1 MGSNRNR
8 DRSCDGPKA
17 GAQRKMTSPNVVKA
31 AEDKPPQ
38 AGPEAI
44 SGWKRILVGPDGLR
58 AGWRLLIFLSLVAL
72 QFLLVPYLAR
82 RLPTPPSDLAKGA
95 AAPIALGGID
105 AILVA
110 ILCVA
115 TFVMGK
121 IEHRKFSDYGLPPR
135 QAFGTDFWFGSLVGF
150 LTISGTLLT
159 MFLFH
164 SFRIAGLAIHGAT
177 IVTSLLAWGITFLLV
192 GLFEE
197 FGFRGYLQ
205 YTLASGVGFWPAA
218 SVICGLFGL
227 VHLLADR
234 NEDVVGS
241 F

>member
-1 MGSNRNR
+1 MSTNQ
-8 DRSCDGPKA
+8 PP
-17 GAQRKMTSPNVVKA
+17 T
-31 AEDKPPQ
+31 AE
-38 AGPEAI
+38 EAPVLSTEPSAPDAK
-44 SGWKRILVGPDGLR
+44 SGWKRIFVGSDGLR
-58 AGWRLLIFLSLVAL
+58 VAWRVLIFLALVAL
-72 QFLLVPYLAR
+72 QSLCVPFIARLLPAPPTD
-82 RLPTPPSDLAKGA
+82 LPQGA
-95 AAPIALGGID
+95 ATPAMLGGGD